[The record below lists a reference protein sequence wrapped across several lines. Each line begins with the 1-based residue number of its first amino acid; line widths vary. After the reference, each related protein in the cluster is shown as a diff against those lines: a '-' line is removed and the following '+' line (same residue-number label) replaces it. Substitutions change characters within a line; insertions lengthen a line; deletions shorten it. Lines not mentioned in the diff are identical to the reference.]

1 MPVSQHLVLK
11 AIDYQMTLNRVKRKK
26 RVITIASVAMV
37 IILFCLYA
45 FLDPEDPDVGRFF
58 PKCPVKLIT
67 GLQCPACGI
76 QRAAHSLLQ
85 GDVIGA
91 LSHNWFLIF
100 SLGYL
105 FSLIITR
112 NFPFQS
118 PVRKF
123 IWGKPGCILYITL
136 YFAWF
141 IVRNLLSI

>member
-1 MPVSQHLVLK
+1 
-11 AIDYQMTLNRVKRKK
+11 
-26 RVITIASVAMV
+26 MV